1 MCLGT
6 DSCGR
11 KWHLIRM
18 DGYML
23 CVGRKGREGNV
34 IGVWWYHSLFRLYM
48 HICFSCSF
56 VGDQVLYNPCRAW
69 SYYSHVAFMLTTCTN
84 SVWILRRML
93 STSLW
98 KTRSTETFETDY
110 LPSYLINVGSVY
122 IWSIYHTVHYSAI
135 ISLVVL
141 KPPTIDQSCSLL
153 SVPLWWN
160 LAVQLHA
167 FDILINYI

>member
-11 KWHLIRM
+11 KWHFWLGWMDIR
-18 DGYML
+18 
-23 CVGRKGREGNV
+23 CVWEGKRGRECYRCGGT
-34 IGVWWYHSLFRLYM
+34 IPFSGY
-48 HICFSCSF
+48 ICFSCSF